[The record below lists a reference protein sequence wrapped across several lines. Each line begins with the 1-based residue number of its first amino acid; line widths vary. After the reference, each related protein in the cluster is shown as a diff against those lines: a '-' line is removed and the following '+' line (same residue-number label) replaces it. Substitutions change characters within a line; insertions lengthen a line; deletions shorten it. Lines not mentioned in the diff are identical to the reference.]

1 MPAAAGELKAV
12 EKRLGAMEESQDILR
27 VAGARGRVGLYEAME
42 ALFDER
48 RLVDTEAGGMDFW
61 MAYRE
66 LEEGVGLMEEGV
78 ELVDHFLGKDAGG
91 EGGGGWGKGRDGW
104 CTARWSTW

>member
-12 EKRLGAMEESQDILR
+12 EKRLGAMGESLDILR

-48 RLVDTEAGGMDFW
+48 RLAGWNSGRH
-61 MAYRE
+61 AASLRR
-66 LEEGVGLMEEGV
+66 V
-78 ELVDHFLGKDAGG
+78 
-91 EGGGGWGKGRDGW
+91 WG
-104 CTARWSTW
+104 

>member
-12 EKRLGAMEESQDILR
+12 EKRLGAMGESLDILR

-48 RLVDTEAGGMDFW
+48 RLAGW
-61 MAYRE
+61 NS
-66 LEEGVGLMEEGV
+66 
-78 ELVDHFLGKDAGG
+78 
-91 EGGGGWGKGRDGW
+91 GWHAASLRRVWG
-104 CTARWSTW
+104 